1 MGLCGED
8 GPVVQQVKTKT
19 RGSSLE
25 RWEWEWEQEQDPEM
39 KRMAEEMRLWYYHE
53 ERKSGRMRCEQRL

>member
-25 RWEWEWEQEQDPEM
+25 RWEWEQEQDPEM